1 MPTQAATGFSTNA
14 DTAFAVDE
22 SLKMASRSLNGRT
35 PSLGIV
41 FASPRHD
48 IGAALTLAQRVVP
61 AATFVGCT
69 TAGEITEHGLTR
81 GGLALMLLS
90 SADMMLDLKTAK
102 NVKASPRQAAAEL
115 GRGFVETAR
124 KASDKGLSATSTVL
138 LVDGLN
144 GAGEELVSELLGAT
158 RSFQQVVGGAAGDDG
173 AFQATRVG
181 HAQSAT
187 TDAAVALHVFSAR
200 PWGIGVDHGLRPTT
214 DRMRVTRAAKNVVHE
229 IDGRPAFEVYK
240 DHAAKR
246 GTQLAPESAGSFL
259 IGNELGI
266 YFFDRLHRARAPLSV
281 GADGSLSC
289 AGEIPQG
296 ASICIL
302 DGEPDSMVAAAGR
315 AAQEA
320 RRSLNGNEAAAVLLF
335 DCVCR
340 GMILNGQFSREIE
353 AVRAAFP
360 GVPVAGFLTYGEIA
374 RFKGHMDGWHN
385 TTAVVAAIPA

>member
-1 MPTQAATGFSTNA
+1 MPTKAATGFSTHA
-14 DTAFAVDE
+14 DTAAAVDE
-22 SLKMASRSLNGRT
+22 SMKTATKALQGA
-35 PSLGIV
+35 PASLGVV

-48 IGAALTLAQRVVP
+48 LGAALSTAKRALP
-61 AATFVGCT
+61 GATFAGCT
-69 TAGEITEHGLTR
+69 TAGEITEQGLTR

-90 SADMMLDLKTAK
+90 SSDMQLELRTATG
-102 NVKASPRQAAAEL
+102 VKADPRAAAAEL
-115 GRGFVETAR
+115 GRGFADTASQ
-124 KASDKGLSATSTVL
+124 AAGKGLSASSTML

-144 GAGEELVSELLGAT
+144 GAGEELVGEVLGAT
-158 RSFQQVVGGAAGDDG
+158 RRFQQVVGGAAGDDG
-173 AFQATRVG
+173 AFKATHVG
-181 HAQSAT
+181 HAGAIA
-187 TDAAVALHVFSAR
+187 TDAAVALHVFSKQ

-214 DRMRVTRAAKNVVHE
+214 DRMQVTRATRNVVHE
-229 IDGRPAFEVYK
+229 IDGRPAFEVYR

-246 GTQLAPESAGSFL
+246 GVALAPDSAGSFL
-259 IGNELGI
+259 VGNELGI
-266 YFFDRLHRARAPLSV
+266 YFFDKLHRARAPLAV
-281 GADGSLSC
+281 GPDGSLTC

-296 ASICIL
+296 ASVCIL

-320 RRSLNGNEAAAVLLF
+320 RKSLGGDAAAVLLF

-340 GMILNGQFSREIE
+340 GMILDGQFAREIE
-353 AVRAAFP
+353 AVRTAFP

>member
-1 MPTQAATGFSTNA
+1 MSTKAATGFSKSV
-14 DTAFAVDE
+14 DTSRAVDE
-22 SLKMASRSLNGRT
+22 SLAMARQALQGAPPT
-35 PSLGIV
+35 LAVV

-48 IGAALTLAQRVVP
+48 LATALSSAKRSMP
-61 AATFVGCT
+61 AVTFAGCT
-69 TAGEITEHGLTR
+69 TAGEITEQGLTR

-90 SADMMLDLKTAK
+90 SSDMQLEMRTATG
-102 NVKASPRQAAAEL
+102 VKADPRAAAAEL
-115 GRGFVETAR
+115 GRGFSDAAGQAAKQGFV
-124 KASDKGLSATSTVL
+124 ASSTML

-144 GAGEELVSELLGAT
+144 GAGEELVGELLGAT
-158 RSFQQVVGGAAGDDG
+158 RRFQQVVGGAAGDDG
-173 AFQATRVG
+173 AFKATHVG
-181 HAQSAT
+181 HAGIAA
-187 TDAAVALHVFSAR
+187 TDAAVALHVFSKQ

-214 DRMRVTRAAKNVVHE
+214 DRMQVTRATKNVVHE
-229 IDGRPAFEVYK
+229 IDGRPAFDVYR

-246 GTQLAPESAGSFL
+246 GTALTPESAGGFL

-266 YFFDRLHRARAPLSV
+266 YFFDRLHRARAPLAV
-281 GADGSLSC
+281 GPDGSLTC

-296 ASICIL
+296 ASVCIL

-320 RRSLNGNEAAAVLLF
+320 RKGLSGGEAAAVLLF

-340 GMILNGQFSREIE
+340 GMILDGSFGREIE
-353 AVRAAFP
+353 AVRSAFP

>member
-69 TAGEITEHGLTR
+69 TAGEITEQGLTH
-81 GGLALMLLS
+81 GGLAVMLLS

-102 NVKASPRQAAAEL
+102 GVKASPRQAAAEL
-115 GRGFVETAR
+115 GRDFAETAS
-124 KASDKGLSATSTVL
+124 KASDKGLSASSTVL

-158 RSFQQVVGGAAGDDG
+158 RRFQQVVGGAAGDDG

-246 GTQLAPESAGSFL
+246 GMQLAPESAGSFL

-281 GADGSLSC
+281 GTDGSLTC

-296 ASICIL
+296 ASVCIL

-320 RRSLNGNEAAAVLLF
+320 RKSLGGEAAAVLLF

-353 AVRAAFP
+353 AVRSAFP